1 MKMGHSNFHIISK
14 FTRLVCVLF
23 YYFLIDDYQY
33 VHFYFILLS
42 QNVWLVT
49 SVSMPSEM
57 PLDASESMLAL
68 EQ

>member
-42 QNVWLVT
+42 QNV
-49 SVSMPSEM
+49 
-57 PLDASESMLAL
+57 
-68 EQ
+68 